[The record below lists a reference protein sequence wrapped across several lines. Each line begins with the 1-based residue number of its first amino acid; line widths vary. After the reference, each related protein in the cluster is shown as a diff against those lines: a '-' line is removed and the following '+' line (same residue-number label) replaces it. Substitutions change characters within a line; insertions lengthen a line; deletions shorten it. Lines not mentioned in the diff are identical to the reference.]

1 MALEIFVAVT
11 ATLAP
16 KDLECAISN
25 ILFVLNASLRSSLS
39 IAVLYALSLAQV
51 LTHLFSLARKPPKD
65 FYYLLKYHAIDMLKN
80 LLYLEM
86 LYL

>member
-1 MALEIFVAVT
+1 MFIAVT
-11 ATLAP
+11 VTLAP
-16 KDLECAISN
+16 KDLEYAISN

-39 IAVLYALSLAQV
+39 IVALYTLLLAQV

-65 FYYLLKYHAIDMLKN
+65 FYYLLKYCATDMLKN
-80 LLYLEM
+80 LLHLEI